1 MKSTFVSKEKNDVTF
16 TMEFT
21 SEELEQGMIK
31 AYQAS
36 KDKFEVDGFRKG
48 KAPRGIIEKKFGENI
63 FLEEGVN
70 NILGEFYPKAISEL
84 ELQVVD
90 APRMEFS
97 KLEKGKDFT
106 ATVTVAVYPEV
117 EVKDYKGV
125 EIEEIK
131 AEVTDEDL
139 SGEMEQLQMRN
150 SRMIAVE
157 RPVEKGDTVLL
168 DYKGFVGDEQ
178 FEGGTAEK
186 FPLKIGSG
194 SFIPGFEDQLIGGE
208 IDSDLD
214 VNVTFPEEYHA
225 ENLAGKEAV
234 FHCHIHEIK
243 KQEIPLLDDEFAK
256 DVSEFDTLEELK
268 EDTKKNLLK
277 KKEAQAKNTM
287 KDKVLEVVYNNTEVE
302 IPESMVQEEIN
313 NMLTEF
319 EQQLQAQGMTTEQYF
334 KYVGKEAK
342 DFREEVRGDAEK
354 RVKTR
359 MIVTAIADGE
369 KIEASADEV
378 EAEIANMA
386 TQYKMEANKI
396 KEMLGE
402 ENLNF
407 LAKDIRMRKAIDLIF
422 ESAVIK

>member
-48 KAPRGIIEKKFGENI
+48 KAPRGIIEKKFGENV

-70 NILGEFYPKAISEL
+70 NILGEFYPKALSEL

-150 SRMIAVE
+150 SRMVAVE

-208 IDSDLD
+208 IDSDFFVSICFFQEACNSETL
-214 VNVTFPEEYHA
+214 VLVGQRE
-225 ENLAGKEAV
+225 LAGKVLTLFKIALVIYAQPPV
-234 FHCHIHEIK
+234 FG
-243 KQEIPLLDDEFAK
+243 QADFA
-256 DVSEFDTLEELK
+256 
-268 EDTKKNLLK
+268 
-277 KKEAQAKNTM
+277 
-287 KDKVLEVVYNNTEVE
+287 
-302 IPESMVQEEIN
+302 
-313 NMLTEF
+313 
-319 EQQLQAQGMTTEQYF
+319 AQG
-334 KYVGKEAK
+334 
-342 DFREEVRGDAEK
+342 
-354 RVKTR
+354 
-359 MIVTAIADGE
+359 
-369 KIEASADEV
+369 
-378 EAEIANMA
+378 
-386 TQYKMEANKI
+386 
-396 KEMLGE
+396 
-402 ENLNF
+402 
-407 LAKDIRMRKAIDLIF
+407 
-422 ESAVIK
+422 